1 MVDRFGD
8 VTVRLDDNFVATVE
22 MHRPPE
28 NFFEV
33 DVLRSLADAY
43 EALDADPACRAI
55 LLCAE
60 GKHFCAGANLG
71 GRASDQE
78 DEERNGPDQMDLE
91 AARLVA
97 AGTPVVAAVQGAAIG
112 AGFGLACLADFR
124 VGCPDARFAANF
136 ARFGYHHILGLS
148 VTLPAIVGRQHAL
161 ELLFTGRRLMG
172 EEATAIG
179 LCDRL
184 VPLEQ
189 VRAEAHAMAAE
200 IAASAP
206 LAVRAIRATMRTG
219 LLDRFRAAAAHE
231 TEVQASL
238 ASTWDLTEGVQAARE
253 RRAPRFEAR

>member
-1 MVDRFGD
+1 MDRFGD
-8 VTVRLDDNFVATVE
+8 VTVTLDDSFVATVE

-33 DVLRSLADAY
+33 DVLRSLADAC
-43 EALDADPACRAI
+43 EALDGDPACRAV

-71 GRASDQE
+71 GRAADQT
-78 DEERNGPDQMDLE
+78 GPDAEGPEQMDIE

-97 AGTPVVAAVQGAAIG
+97 AGTPIVAAVQGAAIG

-124 VGCPDARFAANF
+124 VSCPEARFAANF
-136 ARFGYHHILGLS
+136 ARLGYHHILGLS
-148 VTLPAIVGRQHAL
+148 ITLPAIVGQQHAL
-161 ELLFTGRRLMG
+161 DLLFTGRRLKG
-172 EEATAIG
+172 EEAMNIG

-184 VPLEQ
+184 VPLAQ
-189 VRAEAHAMAAE
+189 VRGEAHAMAAE

-206 LAVRAIRATMRTG
+206 LAVRAIRRTMRSG
-219 LLDRFRAAAAHE
+219 LVDRFRAATAHE
-231 TEVQASL
+231 AVVQESL
-238 ASTWDLTEGVQAARE
+238 ASTWDLTEGVRAARE